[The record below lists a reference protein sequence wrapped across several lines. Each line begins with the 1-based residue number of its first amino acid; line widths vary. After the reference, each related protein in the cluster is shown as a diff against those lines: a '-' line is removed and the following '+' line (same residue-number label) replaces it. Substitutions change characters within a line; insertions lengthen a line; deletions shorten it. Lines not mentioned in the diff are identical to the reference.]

1 MLSFSLHININ
12 NGLIAACNALSL
24 SSAQLYDQ
32 SSYCVKSTLAGA
44 AMDNDDC
51 LPKSDDQNDNNDDN
65 IDCDQGAPHREEE
78 TRRINLG
85 I

>member
-1 MLSFSLHININ
+1 M
-12 NGLIAACNALSL
+12 ACNALSL

-44 AMDNDDC
+44 TMDNDDC
-51 LPKSDDQNDNNDDN
+51 LLKSDDRNDNDDN

-78 TRRINLG
+78 TWRINLG

>member
-24 SSAQLYDQ
+24 QLRLYDQ

-51 LPKSDDQNDNNDDN
+51 LLKSDDRNDNVDN
-65 IDCDQGAPHREEE
+65 IDCGAPCEEE
-78 TRRINLG
+78 TRRINPG